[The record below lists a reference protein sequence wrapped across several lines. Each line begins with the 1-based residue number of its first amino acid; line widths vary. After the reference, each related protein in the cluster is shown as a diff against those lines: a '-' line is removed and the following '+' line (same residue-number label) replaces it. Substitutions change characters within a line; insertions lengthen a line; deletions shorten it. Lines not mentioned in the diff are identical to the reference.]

1 MRTELRRIWLLAR
14 REYLQ
19 RVRTKSFLISTAVIP
34 LFMFIVGVLPTK
46 LATVKTG
53 GTTKLLVATDNPR
66 LAEEFKRQLDRR
78 GQRDNRKYEVKTHP
92 VPAAT
97 TAEQRQTIEREAN
110 QHELDGVLWLT
121 NDALAKQQVLY
132 VTRSSTDFMQTA
144 ALRSALVLAVAK
156 HRLAERGVTDDNFE
170 DVLRLD
176 LETAPLASGTA
187 AGQASFLT
195 ALFLVLILYMSVLIN
210 GMAVMRS
217 VLEEKTSRV
226 MEVMLATVT
235 PRELMAGKIVGV
247 GAVGLTQ
254 ILIWALL
261 AGILTAPGIVAA
273 QSRLP
278 LNLSWSMGI
287 YFALFYLLGYLL
299 YSALSAAVGAAV
311 SSEEEAQQ
319 WQLVVAMPII
329 VAIGL
334 MMQVYRFPD
343 APLSVV
349 LSMIPFFAPI
359 LMYLRTLLQMP
370 PAWQIALCLALL
382 IGSIYAMLLVSS
394 RIYRVGILMYGKR
407 PTLPELMKWLK
418 QA

>member
-1 MRTELRRIWLLAR
+1 MQSEFRRIWLLAR

-46 LATVKTG
+46 LATFKTG
-53 GTTKLLVATDNPR
+53 GTTKILVATDNLP

-78 GQRDNRKYEVKTHP
+78 GQRDNRKYEVEMHP
-92 VPAAT
+92 LAAAT
-97 TAEQRQTIEREAN
+97 TAEQRQKIEQEAN
-110 QHELDGVLWLT
+110 HRGLDGVLWLT
-121 NDALAKQQVLY
+121 GDALAKQQVLY
-132 VTRSSTDFMQTA
+132 VTRSSTDFMQTG
-144 ALRSALVLAVAK
+144 ALRSAVVLAVAK
-156 HRLAERGVTDDNFE
+156 HRLAQRGVTDDNFE

-176 LETAPLASGTA
+176 LDTAPLAAGA
-187 AGQASFLT
+187 ARGQASFLT

-254 ILIWALL
+254 ILIWGFIA
-261 AGILTAPGIVAA
+261 AILTAPGIVAA
-273 QSRLP
+273 QARIP
-278 LNLSWSMGI
+278 FDLSLSMGV
-287 YFALFYLLGYLL
+287 YFAIFYLLGYLL
-299 YSALSAAVGAAV
+299 YSAMSAAVGAAV

-382 IGSIYAMLLVSS
+382 VGSIYAMLLISS

-407 PTLPELMKWLK
+407 PTLPELMRWLK